1 MQKLSATTLKYL
13 ALITMTIDHIGLFLL
28 NNYTP
33 FRIIGRLS
41 FPIFGYLIAEGC
53 RYTHNRRAYFLRVSI
68 LAIICQIVM
77 YFATHSLYMSILISF
92 SLSLL
97 LIMSIDYTLETKH
110 WLISI
115 FSIFLVFFLVC
126 LLPLQTTSDYQI
138 DYGIGGI
145 ILVVMV
151 YYLPEKWR
159 LLGVLVGCLFMSVTM
174 TNIQYFSLL
183 AIIPLAFYNHK
194 KGKGSPLPYFF
205 YLYYPLHLAIIYLLA
220 ASL

>member
-28 NNYTP
+28 DDYTP

-41 FPIFGYLIAEGC
+41 FPIFAYMIAEGC
-53 RYTHNRRAYFLRVSI
+53 RYTHNRMHYFLRVSI
-68 LAIICQIVM
+68 LAILCQIVM
-77 YFATHSLYMSILISF
+77 DITTHSLYMSILISF
-92 SLSLL
+92 SLSIL
-97 LIMSIDYTLETKH
+97 LIMTIDYTFKTKY
-110 WLISI
+110 LLPSFISI
-115 FSIFLVFFLVC
+115 LLVFFLVVI
-126 LLPLQTTSDYQI
+126 LPKITSTDYQI

-159 LLGVLVGCLFMSVTM
+159 LIGVLVGCLVMSITM
-174 TNIQYFSLL
+174 TPLQYFSLL
-183 AIIPLAFYNHK
+183 SIIPLAFYNHK
-194 KGKGSPLPYFF
+194 KGKGCPLPYFF

-220 ASL
+220 SSL